1 MIASPTS
8 PLRFALSLAHTKLGD
23 NQLRLALTPNFVI
36 TLRLCEH
43 PTALRDPAQLP
54 KESAVSGSAL
64 EQVLHTLA
72 QRVMVDLLRQGVAFY
87 RVNPHTVPWNA
98 PSQRPSVSLWSQETC
113 SRVAVRVE
121 SLFLQYFLLVC
132 SAQFEYDWG
141 PWFIPGVSC
150 TATTSSAGVSC

>member
-1 MIASPTS
+1 M
-8 PLRFALSLAHTKLGD
+8 KLGD

-43 PTALRDPAQLP
+43 PTALCDPAQLP
-54 KESAVSGSAL
+54 TESPASMPAL

-72 QRVMVDLLRQGVAFY
+72 KRVMVDLLRQGAAFY
-87 RVNPHTVPWNA
+87 RVNPHAIPWTA

-113 SRVAVRVE
+113 SRIAVRVE

-132 SAQFEYDWG
+132 SAQFE
-141 PWFIPGVSC
+141 
-150 TATTSSAGVSC
+150 